1 MADITEITR
10 EVVLKTQIMYKANLS
25 FTQLNNYTALLLEKN
40 LITPTVFDGREG
52 YVVTTQGL
60 NFLQKYRELIRMLET
75 KGSNKKAA
83 LSTQNIVKKT

>member
-75 KGSNKKAA
+75 NGSNKKAA